1 GGDQGMVGGKGMVE
15 DTEDDEPGPELLL
28 STQEEDAHE
37 TSRVFPI
44 RYTTMP
50 TLLPKLGNISPYI
63 EEVEDSFTPYESRE
77 PRAA

>member
-1 GGDQGMVGGKGMVE
+1 MGMSMICDSSYTLFMGLNALFWHG
-15 DTEDDEPGPELLL
+15 LR
-28 STQEEDAHE
+28 
-37 TSRVFPI
+37 SRVFPI